1 MPQRLHRHGHG
12 RVIAVGRR
20 FLGMGGLIT
29 ALLVGALGQPLVGD
43 VGPSYPKAAKGEA
56 CVEPTDIMRR
66 SHFQFILHQ
75 RDDTVHQGIRS
86 KKHSLKG
93 CIDCHATQDDQG
105 RYRPIN
111 AEGQFC
117 QSCHAYTATR
127 IDCFECHAT
136 KPATEELV
144 RDEDP

>member
-1 MPQRLHRHGHG
+1 M
-12 RVIAVGRR
+12 VVGCR
-20 FLGMGGLIT
+20 FLGILSLVMAMLAAVPDY
-29 ALLVGALGQPLVGD
+29 ALAGD
-43 VGPSYPKAAKGEA
+43 IGPRYPKATKGET

-86 KKHSLKG
+86 QKHSLKG

-127 IDCFECHAT
+127 IDCFQCHAT
-136 KPATEELV
+136 KPATEELGP
-144 RDEDP
+144 DQEP

>member
-1 MPQRLHRHGHG
+1 M
-12 RVIAVGRR
+12 VVGCR
-20 FLGMGGLIT
+20 FLGILSLVMAMLAAVPDY
-29 ALLVGALGQPLVGD
+29 ALAGD
-43 VGPSYPKAAKGEA
+43 IGPSYPKATKGET
-56 CVEPTDIMRR
+56 CVEPTDVMRR

-75 RDDTVHQGIRS
+75 RDKTVHQGIRS

-105 RYRPIN
+105 QYRPIN

-127 IDCFECHAT
+127 IDCFECHAA
-136 KPATEELV
+136 KPPAEKTA
-144 RDEDP
+144 RDEEP